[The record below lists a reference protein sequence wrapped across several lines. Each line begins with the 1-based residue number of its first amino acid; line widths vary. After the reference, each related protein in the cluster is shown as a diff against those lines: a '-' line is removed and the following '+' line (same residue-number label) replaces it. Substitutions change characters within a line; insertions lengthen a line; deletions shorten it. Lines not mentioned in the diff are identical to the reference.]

1 MIAMALRRLDCALN
15 PKPARVPV
23 PRSIWVL
30 VAAAFVI
37 AIGYGLIAPV
47 LPAYAESFDVGVTA
61 ATIIVSAFAFF
72 RLLFAPASGK
82 LVSKLGERPVYLIG
96 LFIVAV
102 STGACALADSY
113 WQLLVFR
120 SLGGIGST
128 MFTVSAMG
136 LLVRLADPRAR
147 GRISGLYASAFLIG
161 NMFGPILGGVLSDF
175 LGMRVPFLI
184 YAAALLVAM
193 AVVWTMLRDAHPV
206 AVGRDGAEHPPMRLR
221 EAWRDSAYRAALGSS
236 FANGWA
242 SFGVRVSVVPLFVV
256 ALGGSTLLVGIAM
269 AVFAVGNTLALFPAG
284 RLADQRGRKPL
295 VIAGLAVAGGGTIW
309 LGFVADNVTLL
320 LACLIA
326 GAGTGL
332 LNAPQQ
338 AAVADIIGSHRR
350 GGPVL
355 ATFQMVSD
363 VGAIIGPILAGLLV
377 EHLSYRAAFAFTG
390 IILLLALLPWLRA
403 QETLPKAGVEDE
415 RIG

>member
-1 MIAMALRRLDCALN
+1 MKQKTD
-15 PKPARVPV
+15 RVSV

-47 LPAYAESFDVGVTA
+47 LPAYAKSFDVGVTA

-72 RLLFAPASGK
+72 RLVFAPASGA
-82 LVSKLGERPVYLIG
+82 LVTRLGERPVYLIG

-102 STGACALADSY
+102 STGACAFADSY

-136 LLVRLADPRAR
+136 LLVRLADPAAR

-161 NMFGPILGGVLSDF
+161 NMFGPVLGGVLAGY
-175 LGMRVPFLI
+175 LGMRVPFVV
-184 YAAALLVAM
+184 YAVALLVAM
-193 AVVWTMLRDAHPV
+193 AVVWTMLRDVQPV
-206 AVGRDGAEHPPMRLR
+206 ATGKAGEAHPPMRLR
-221 EAWRDSAYRAALGSS
+221 EALAHPTYRAALGSN
-236 FANGWA
+236 FANGWS
-242 SFGVRVSVVPLFVV
+242 SFGVRVALVPLFVV
-256 ALGGSTLLVGIAM
+256 ALGGSTTLAGVAL
-269 AVFAVGNTLALFPAG
+269 AVFAVGNTLALIPAG
-284 RLADQRGRKPL
+284 RIADQRGRKPL
-295 VIAGLAVAGGGTIW
+295 VIVGLGIAGLGTIW
-309 LGFVADNVTLL
+309 LGFVADNVLL
-320 LACLIA
+320 LIACLVA

-338 AAVADIIGSHRR
+338 ASVADIIGSHRS

-363 VGAIIGPILAGLLV
+363 VGAIIGPILAGLLA
-377 EHLSYRAAFAFTG
+377 EHLSFKAAFAVTG
-390 IILLLALLPWLRA
+390 VICLLAMLPWLRA
-403 QETLPKAGVEDE
+403 PETLPRGTVEQE
-415 RIG
+415 RLA